1 MTSRSGAMA
10 QAAPASQNRTPG
22 PGRRKAVPSASAT
35 AAWVKTVAI
44 GGYDVRTR

>member
-1 MTSRSGAMA
+1 
-10 QAAPASQNRTPG
+10 
-22 PGRRKAVPSASAT
+22 VPSASAT